1 MKLKLIIYRYLSF
14 DDAPYDF
21 GYFFLEKNSY
31 IEKITNSSKIKI
43 SSNDY
48 IIDFNIT
55 DREKINFNDIII
67 NYTLSIDNDE
77 TYTKQCQIKFNFPFA
92 LCYKSCDIC
101 SQDKYSTNNTN
112 HNCEKCRENYYSS
125 PIIKSNCYTLEEK
138 EINWYFNKSNLSFG
152 LCDEDCKS
160 CSGPSKNECLSCY
173 NNSYLYL
180 GKCQNQCDSGYF
192 GELINDNDN
201 YYYNCS
207 KCYEN
212 CETCNEKGNS
222 TNMKCE
228 TCKDNYIKYEN
239 NCYEIKNSKIKS
251 FYDPENDNIET
262 SCYEKFKLYIKE
274 DSNEYINYSEAN
286 EGYYISNNIT
296 GLISKCHEN
305 CLSCDNGIIK
315 DISDNLISM
324 ECLLCKD
331 SNDINKSMIR
341 YKNNCFKIIQ
351 YNEMNIT
358 FNISQINP
366 NEIGSC

>member
-1 MKLKLIIYRYLSF
+1 MKIVKLV
-14 DDAPYDF
+14 
-21 GYFFLEKNSY
+21 
-31 IEKITNSSKIKI
+31 
-43 SSNDY
+43 
-48 IIDFNIT
+48 
-55 DREKINFNDIII
+55 
-67 NYTLSIDNDE
+67 
-77 TYTKQCQIKFNFPFA
+77 TK
-92 LCYKSCDIC
+92 
-101 SQDKYSTNNTN
+101 
-112 HNCEKCRENYYSS
+112 
-125 PIIKSNCYTLEEK
+125 K
-138 EINWYFNKSNLSFG
+138 EI
-152 LCDEDCKS
+152 
-160 CSGPSKNECLSCY
+160 
-173 NNSYLYL
+173 
-180 GKCQNQCDSGYF
+180 
-192 GELINDNDN
+192 
-201 YYYNCS
+201 
-207 KCYEN
+207 
-212 CETCNEKGNS
+212 

-274 DSNEYINYSEAN
+274 DSNECINYSEAN

-351 YNEMNIT
+351 YNEMDIT
-358 FNISQINP
+358 FNISEINP
-366 NEIGSC
+366 NEIGSCLYFNKSIHHGQYKCIDKPEHTYYILNGSDNTGIIKDCNISCKSCYGESSKEDTNCIECTQNHFKIEDSNTNCIRKDLIPNNYYLNQADNIFR